1 MLFNAFISP
10 ASNPVGKKLA
20 VRMYILIS
28 SNWWRA
34 GIAYLICQIAM
45 EWRNLLL
52 NQGVL
57 F

>member
-10 ASNPVGKKLA
+10 ASNPVGKKLV